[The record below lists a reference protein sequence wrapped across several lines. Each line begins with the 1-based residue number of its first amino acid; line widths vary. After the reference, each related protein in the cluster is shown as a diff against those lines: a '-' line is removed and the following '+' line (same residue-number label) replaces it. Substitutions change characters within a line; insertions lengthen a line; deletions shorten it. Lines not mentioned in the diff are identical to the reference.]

1 MQSFRRFLAAL
12 STLIV
17 GAGSFALSFVA
28 LRDVSVEV
36 GAVPA
41 YLGFLVP
48 IVIDGGIICG
58 SAVIWSLSKETER
71 RPIFPFLFVGSLVT
85 VSVVVNTNHAAPGLL
100 AKLIAALPPLILLG
114 TLELVAAQGRRQ
126 SVKNNSQPN
135 TSLSDS
141 NSSQTGFEP
150 LKSAPHNSVN
160 TQPLKDISTL
170 EPLLESQC
178 DFPSSKDRKFVE
190 EDIVSKIFTEKQPQF
205 LLAANFDKKL
215 DCEIEQL
222 VDNYADRSPQHT
234 RPAATRRPVRVRAEK
249 PSG

>member
-1 MQSFRRFLAAL
+1 MQSFRRFLAAI

-85 VSVVVNTNHAAPGLL
+85 VSVIVNTNHAAPGLL

-126 SVKNNSQPN
+126 SVKNNSQLN
-135 TSLSDS
+135 TSLLTS
-141 NSSQTGFEP
+141 NSPQTAFEP
-150 LKSAPHNSVN
+150 IKTAPHNSSNSQAQKVRSKTDTLLK
-160 TQPLKDISTL
+160 TQSDYLS
-170 EPLLESQC
+170 SQ
-178 DFPSSKDRKFVE
+178 DPSNVVLGK
-190 EDIVSKIFTEKQPQF
+190 VSLNFAEKQPQF
-205 LLAANFDKKL
+205 SLAATFDQKL
-215 DCEIEQL
+215 EGELEQL
-222 VDNYADRSPQHT
+222 VDNYADRTAQHT